1 MWFCHTR
8 PEDVDLFLLTLRS
21 AAGPH
26 RALADGHSVGAAGGH
41 RGAKNRDAWRD
52 RRIRLVY
59 RAPEPGRQREDL
71 DQSVRHFGVDIIAKR
86 AVEYVPPNETSD
98 TRLPAI
104 TTGKRTV
111 RSPRLGADS
120 AWTRIRDWARLG
132 SAR

>member
-1 MWFCHTR
+1 MCVATLGLKTR
-8 PEDVDLFLLTLRS
+8 PFLLTLRS

-59 RAPEPGRQREDL
+59 RK
-71 DQSVRHFGVDIIAKR
+71 SVRRCGVDIIAKR
-86 AVEYVPPNETSD
+86 AVEYVPANETSD

-111 RSPRLGADS
+111 RSP
-120 AWTRIRDWARLG
+120 
-132 SAR
+132 

>member
-8 PEDVDLFLLTLRS
+8 PEDVDLFFLRS

-52 RRIRLVY
+52 RRIRLIY

-71 DQSVRHFGVDIIAKR
+71 DRSPFATSVDIIAKR
-86 AVEYVPPNETSD
+86 AVEYVPANETSD
-98 TRLPAI
+98 IRLPAI

-111 RSPRLGADS
+111 RSP
-120 AWTRIRDWARLG
+120 
-132 SAR
+132 